1 MEFDE
6 FKTYVKN
13 SIKFYLPAEFQSA
26 TVELYNAQKL
36 NEQYTALLVRKEG
49 ETISP
54 TMNLNQ
60 FYREYQQ
67 HGSIGIVVRR
77 MAELITVQPP
87 EVDVSNILL
96 NYEEAKKKLF
106 FRINAVKG
114 NEEVLATCP
123 HTKIDDLA
131 ITYHVEIDYRN
142 DQDLGSMLV
151 TDTVL
156 GYYEITKEQLHQDA
170 MENSPRIHWAMFGE
184 MNSSLFNIDM
194 AAKEAEYQGHDD
206 IDYGQVGELD
216 MVIPMYVITNEQN
229 IFGAAVLFYPG
240 MMDMIANELKDSFYV
255 LPSSVHEQLIIPA
268 AYVDDSSYLDD
279 MVEEVN
285 YSAVDPHERLT
296 DHAYHYDAKDR
307 IFERA
312 TAYEARQRE
321 KQEAQDRLNKQ
332 KDTIPRNLTGKPKKN
347 DMSL

>member
-13 SIKFYLPAEFQSA
+13 SIKFYLPEEFRTA
-26 TVELYNAQKL
+26 TVELYNTQKL
-36 NEQYTALLVRKEG
+36 NEQYTALLVMKEG
-49 ETISP
+49 ETVAP
-54 TMNLNQ
+54 TMNLNH
-60 FYREYQQ
+60 FYGEYQQ
-67 HGSIGIVVRR
+67 HGNVGEVLRR

-87 EVDVSNILL
+87 ELDVSTMLL

-106 FRINAVKG
+106 FRVNAVKG
-114 NEEVLATCP
+114 NEGLLATCP

-131 ITYHVEIDYRN
+131 ITYHVEVDHRN
-142 DQDLGSMLV
+142 DRDLGSMLV

-156 GYYEITKEQLHQDA
+156 GYYGVTKEQLHQDA
-170 MENSPRIHWAMFGE
+170 MENSPRIHEAMFGE
-184 MNSSLFNIDM
+184 MNSTLFNM
-194 AAKEAEYQGHDD
+194 NLASKEAEYQGHDD
-206 IDYGQVGELD
+206 IDYGQVGSFD
-216 MVIPMYVITNEQN
+216 MVIPMYVLTNEQL

-240 MMDMIANELKDSFYV
+240 VMDQIAEKIKDSFYV
-255 LPSSVHEQLIIPA
+255 LPSSVHEQLIVPA
-268 AYVDDSSYLDD
+268 AYVDDSSFLDD

-285 YSAVDPHERLT
+285 YSEVDPHERLT
-296 DHAYHYDAKDR
+296 DHAYHYDAEDK

-321 KQEAQDRLNKQ
+321 KQEALDRLNKP